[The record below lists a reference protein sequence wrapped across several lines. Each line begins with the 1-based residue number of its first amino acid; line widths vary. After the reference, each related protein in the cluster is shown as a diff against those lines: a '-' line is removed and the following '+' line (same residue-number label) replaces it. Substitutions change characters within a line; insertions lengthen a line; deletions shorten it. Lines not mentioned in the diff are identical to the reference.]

1 MSSHNMLLS
10 SWLLQV
16 FTERGITELQGLE
29 GTSRDHRVQSPTKA
43 GFLRQVTGVG
53 VQMGL
58 EYLQRRRLHNF
69 SGKPVSVL
77 SATVK
82 KFFPIFMWN
91 FQYSVFWPS
100 LHVPSLHTT
109 ENSLVSSNCLPHFR
123 YL

>member
-82 KFFPIFMWN
+82 KFFP
-91 FQYSVFWPS
+91 Y
-100 LHVPSLHTT
+100 LCGT
-109 ENSLVSSNCLPHFR
+109 SNIQFSGHCSMSYHYTPLKIV
-123 YL
+123 